1 MSAGLVLTAGVA
13 TVRRTSSSRTIHDVE
28 EGSASGVFWRLR
40 DRPSEETLWGES
52 GGLNHRMLVL
62 LPSHKGGLD
71 HGRFIGKGL
80 ACHRVGLEHGANG

>member
-40 DRPSEETLWGES
+40 DRPSS
-52 GGLNHRMLVL
+52 GLKSQDFRWFRLGFV
-62 LPSHKGGLD
+62 D
-71 HGRFIGKGL
+71 YEGRT
-80 ACHRVGLEHGANG
+80 

>member
-40 DRPSEETLWGES
+40 DRPSS
-52 GGLNHRMLVL
+52 GLKSQDRDFRWV
-62 LPSHKGGLD
+62 
-71 HGRFIGKGL
+71 
-80 ACHRVGLEHGANG
+80 

>member
-40 DRPSEETLWGES
+40 DRPSS
-52 GGLNHRMLVL
+52 GLKSQDRDFRWFSLGL
-62 LPSHKGGLD
+62 
-71 HGRFIGKGL
+71 GL
-80 ACHRVGLEHGANG
+80 ANGGRDKPWDMFVRQP

>member
-40 DRPSEETLWGES
+40 DRPSS
-52 GGLNHRMLVL
+52 GLKSQDFR
-62 LPSHKGGLD
+62 
-71 HGRFIGKGL
+71 
-80 ACHRVGLEHGANG
+80 